1 MSPTCLK
8 KFFVCQNNTICTS
21 KKFMYFVVDFYTFYH
36 FVQYFTL
43 KFQVVIFGFQYLN
56 FFVYPQNTQ
65 KNCKQNDYIHV
76 NL

>member
-1 MSPTCLK
+1 
-8 KFFVCQNNTICTS
+8 
-21 KKFMYFVVDFYTFYH
+21 MYFVVDFYTFYH